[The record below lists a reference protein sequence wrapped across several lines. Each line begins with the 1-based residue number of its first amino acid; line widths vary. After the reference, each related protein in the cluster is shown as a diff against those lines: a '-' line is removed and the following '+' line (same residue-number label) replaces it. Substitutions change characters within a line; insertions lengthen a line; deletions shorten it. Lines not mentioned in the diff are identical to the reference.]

1 MKGEIGM
8 KTNNLERLLKRKA
21 SSILAL
27 IGAGG
32 VVATGVAAAR
42 GTPKALILIDQAKQ
56 EKGEELTKLEIVVNA
71 APAYFPAIAFGTS
84 SIICIL
90 GAEILNKKKQ
100 ATLVS
105 AYNVLAN
112 YHKNYRET
120 LIKLKGEEVE
130 EEIHVEMAREH
141 CNYHRI
147 DMDTPDAK
155 CVWFDELSGESF
167 TKYEREIMDAEYH
180 FNRNFTMRG
189 YAYLNEWYD
198 FIGLPQTDEGD
209 LLGWTMEDGIS
220 WVGFEHYPISKGDGR
235 QAYCITPVYG
245 PGMLDSD
252 EYEM

>member
-42 GTPKALILIDQAKQ
+42 GTPKALILIEQAKQ

-71 APAYFPAIAFGTS
+71 APAYVPAIAFGTS

-100 ATLVS
+100 AALVS

-112 YHKNYRET
+112 YHKNYREA
-120 LIKLKGEEVE
+120 LINLKGESIE
-130 EEIHVEMAREH
+130 EEIHVEMARA
-141 CNYHRI
+141 NYNFRQI

-155 CVWFDELSGESF
+155 CVWFDEMSGESF
-167 TKYEREIMDAEYH
+167 TRYEREIMNAEYH

-189 YAYLNEWYD
+189 YAYLNEWYS
-198 FIGLPQTDEGD
+198 FIGLPPTDDGD
-209 LLGWTMEDGIS
+209 LLGWSMEDGIS
-220 WVGFEHYPISKGDGR
+220 WVDFEHYPIAKDSNS

-245 PGMLDSD
+245 PGMLDSE
-252 EYEM
+252 EYEL